1 MRTKFVLT
9 LVLIVAF
16 AAGAMAQPGTVEL
29 KGSVSWA
36 LAEGVSFPGEDIV
49 PPGETDPVFINR
61 FDLSDGITFGAGI
74 GYYLDRN
81 WEVAFLWDH
90 HRSEIFATGER
101 DIKIDDM
108 GIDNYHGVFVFNFGS
123 PIDKTRPMLFGGLGS
138 TYFRSVDFV
147 DLEGRQRSS
156 GGEGRFSS
164 TWGGGLKIFPSERF
178 GIQLDFKWT
187 PTWIKSEPGGIW
199 CDYWGCYST
208 SRPDYANQWKF
219 GGTLIARF

>member
-1 MRTKFVLT
+1 MRRALLLSLILT
-9 LVLIVAF
+9 LATT
-16 AAGAMAQPGTVEL
+16 AQAQTQKFEL

-36 LAEGVSFPGEDIV
+36 LAEGISFPGDDFDL
-49 PPGETDPVFINR
+49 PGEPDPVFLNR
-61 FDLSDGITFGAGI
+61 LDISDGIAFGLGA

-90 HRSEIFATGER
+90 HRSELFASGER
-101 DIKIDDM
+101 DVKIDDL
-108 GIDNYHGVFVFNFGS
+108 GIDNYHGAFIYNFGG
-123 PIDKTRPMLFGGLGS
+123 PLDEVRPMLFGGLGS
-138 TYFRSVDFV
+138 TYYRSVDFV
-147 DLEGRQRSS
+147 DIEGRQRSS

-164 TWGGGLKIFPSERF
+164 TWGGGVKIFPTERF

-187 PTWIKSEPGGIW
+187 PTWIKSDPGGIW
-199 CDYWGCYST
+199 CDYWGCYYT